1 MLELSPSA
9 QQILVLTVT
18 FLVVLALFWERIKPS
33 VIFFG
38 AVICFLLAGVVP
50 TEALLE
56 SFSNESILSIFLLIF
71 ITAAVN
77 DHFNLLG
84 GLDRLFGNARSP
96 RAFTLRM
103 TSGVALISSVM
114 NNTPIVALMI
124 PYVYRWAKKRG
135 LHPSRFLI
143 PLSYAAIVGGMIT
156 VIGTST
162 NLVLN
167 GLIASKGD
175 PILEWDDFLWLGL
188 LVTVAGVL
196 FLYFIGYRLL
206 PDRADVL
213 EELNEQTRE
222 YLVETR
228 VPPGSSLVGQ
238 SIASASLRNLK
249 GIYLFEIARKG
260 QVINPVAPEEQLCE
274 NDSLFFA
281 GDTENVIELIRDG
294 NGLMLPTAA
303 SQREPLSNVVEM
315 VVPANSLLIGHTLK
329 ELNFREDYDAAVIAI
344 HRNGEKLHG
353 KIGEIYIKAGDLML
367 LSAGRNFDKRVNQNR
382 ILYPVSVV
390 QKVQESSPWQRR
402 WFIFLFLLFMGLVL
416 GGLLDLFTG
425 LLLVTS
431 ALVLLGLLGIAD
443 LKRHLDVELL
453 IILASSLTFSR
464 ALIDSGAAVMV
475 AEGVTS
481 FFGMWGDFGVLT
493 GLFVLTLVLTSFVTH
508 VAAVSVVFPIAYA
521 MCHGMGVDPTPYYV
535 GVAFAASASFHAPFS
550 YQTNLMVYGPGGYKF
565 KDFLKIGIPF
575 TLIYSVICIV
585 FIMWYYGF

>member
-1 MLELSPSA
+1 MLDLANST
-9 QQILVLTVT
+9 QQILVLVVT
-18 FLVVLALFWERIKPS
+18 ALVVVALFWEKVKPS

-38 AVICFLLAGVVP
+38 AVICFLLSGVVP
-50 TEALLE
+50 TSALLD
-56 SFSNESILSIFLLIF
+56 SVSNESILSIFLLIF
-71 ITAAVN
+71 ITAGIN

-84 GLDRLFGNARSP
+84 GLDRLFGSAPCPRS
-96 RAFTLRM
+96 FILRM
-103 TSGVALISSVM
+103 TSGVAAVSAVM

-143 PLSYAAIVGGMIT
+143 PLSYAAIIGGMIT

-175 PILEWDDFLWLGL
+175 PILAWNDFLWLGL
-188 LVTVAGVL
+188 LVTVSGVL
-196 FLYFIGYRLL
+196 FIYFIGYRLL

-213 EELNEQTRE
+213 EELSEQTRE

-228 VPPGSSLVGQ
+228 VAPGSVLIGQ

-249 GIYLFEIARKG
+249 GIYLFEISREE
-260 QVINPVAPEEQLCE
+260 QVINPVAPEEVLCE

-294 NGLMLPTAA
+294 NGLVLPTAA
-303 SQREPLSNVVEM
+303 AQREPLSNVVEM

-329 ELNFREDYDAAVIAI
+329 ELNFREEYDAAVIAI

-353 KIGEIYIKAGDLML
+353 KIGEIPIKAGDLML
-367 LSAGRNFDKRVNQNR
+367 LSAGKSFDRLIKQNR
-382 ILYPVSVV
+382 VLYPVSVI
-390 QKVQESSPWQRR
+390 QQVQESSPWQRR
-402 WFIFLFLLFMGLVL
+402 WFVFLFLTFIGLVL
-416 GGLLDLFTG
+416 GGQLDLFTG

-443 LKRHLDVELL
+443 LKRHMDVELF
-453 IILASSLTFSR
+453 IILVSSLTFSR
-464 ALIDSGAAVMV
+464 ALIDSGAALWV
-475 AEGVTS
+475 AEGITS
-481 FFGMWGDFGVLT
+481 FFGLWGEYGVLI
-493 GLFVLTLVLTSFVTH
+493 GIFILTLVLTSFVTH

-521 MCHGMGVDPTPYYV
+521 ICHGMGADPTPYYV
-535 GVAFAASASFHAPFS
+535 AVAFAASASFHAPFS

-565 KDFLKIGIPF
+565 KDFLKVGIPF
-575 TLIYSVICIV
+575 TLFYSVICIV
-585 FIMWYYGF
+585 FIIWYYEF

>member
-481 FFGMWGDFGVLT
+481 FFGMWGILE
-493 GLFVLTLVLTSFVTH
+493 
-508 VAAVSVVFPIAYA
+508 
-521 MCHGMGVDPTPYYV
+521 C
-535 GVAFAASASFHAPFS
+535 
-550 YQTNLMVYGPGGYKF
+550 
-565 KDFLKIGIPF
+565 
-575 TLIYSVICIV
+575 
-585 FIMWYYGF
+585 